1 MYKYYGKEPTTIR
14 KSLLFGSLIALVVY
28 CLFLFVVFGN
38 ISREAFIDLNKAGG
52 NMGVLVDA
60 LMQSGDKG
68 IINTALTVFSN
79 FAIITS
85 FLGVGLGL
93 LDYIADLFSFPDTAK
108 GRFYSACIT
117 FLPPGILSFFFPNG
131 FIVAIGFAGL
141 VLMFGLFFIPF
152 LMVKKTR
159 KLTGPVLYKVKG
171 GNMLLTIFVLSSLL
185 IAIFHILAML
195 NYLPMW

>member
-1 MYKYYGKEPTTIR
+1 
-14 KSLLFGSLIALVVY
+14 
-28 CLFLFVVFGN
+28 
-38 ISREAFIDLNKAGG
+38 
-52 NMGVLVDA
+52 
-60 LMQSGDKG
+60 
-68 IINTALTVFSN
+68 
-79 FAIITS
+79 
-85 FLGVGLGL
+85 
-93 LDYIADLFSFPDTAK
+93 LFSFPDSAK

-131 FIVAIGFAGL
+131 FIVAIGFVGL

-171 GNMLLTIFVLSSLL
+171 GNILLTIFVLSSLL

-195 NYLPMW
+195 NYLPVW

>member
-1 MYKYYGKEPTTIR
+1 LYY
-14 KSLLFGSLIALVVY
+14 
-28 CLFLFVVFGN
+28 
-38 ISREAFIDLNKAGG
+38 
-52 NMGVLVDA
+52 
-60 LMQSGDKG
+60 
-68 IINTALTVFSN
+68 
-79 FAIITS
+79 
-85 FLGVGLGL
+85 
-93 LDYIADLFSFPDTAK
+93 
-108 GRFYSACIT
+108 
-117 FLPPGILSFFFPNG
+117 FLPPGILSFFFSNG

-195 NYLPMW
+195 NYLPVW